1 MRFLDVKTDFAFKK
15 VFGSDGSKDILISF
29 INAVVDF
36 EGHHVESL
44 EILDPYQIPLI
55 AGMKDSYVDVKARL
69 DTGTHVII
77 EMQVLNVGGFE
88 QPILENAAKT
98 CSTEIV
104 SGEEYANL
112 MPVVALTIT
121 DFIMFSDL
129 PEVRSEYRM
138 KEVKHMREYNGDI
151 RLIFYELPKF
161 KKTIEELETLEDK
174 WLFFVQGAGSLE
186 IKPVTLS
193 AVPEIDHALEIANEA
208 GLTCA
213 ELEAQHKRKD
223 FIMLQRGSIK
233 KAKKDGR
240 AEGHGE
246 GHEEG
251 LTEGLEIGLEKGR
264 KEGLE
269 IGLEKGHEVGL
280 TEGLEKGREKERVL
294 IAKRLKV
301 LGFAS
306 NEIVKATGLSETDL
320 LQIK

>member
-15 VFGSDGSKDILISF
+15 VFGSEGSKDILLSF
-29 INAVVDF
+29 INAVIDF

-69 DTGTHVII
+69 DSGTHVII
-77 EMQVLNVGGFE
+77 EMQVLNMEGFE
-88 QPILENAAKT
+88 QRVLYNAAKSY
-98 CSTEIV
+98 STQIV

-138 KEVKHMREYNGDI
+138 KEVKHTREYNGDI

-161 KKTIEELETLEDK
+161 KKTIDELETLEDK
-174 WLFFVQGAGSLE
+174 WLFFVQGAGSLNV
-186 IKPVTLS
+186 KPVTLS

-213 ELEAQHKRKD
+213 ELETQHKRRD

-233 KAKKDGR
+233 KALKDGY
-240 AEGHGE
+240 ADGHQD
-246 GHEEG
+246 GHEKGLEEG
-251 LTEGLEIGLEKGR
+251 LKNGLETGFKDGQ
-264 KEGLE
+264 
-269 IGLEKGHEVGL
+269 
-280 TEGLEKGREKERVL
+280 VL
-294 IAKRLKV
+294 IAKRLKAF
-301 LGFAS
+301 GMS
-306 NEIVKATGLSETDL
+306 NDEIMKVTGLSEDEL
-320 LQIK
+320 LKIE